1 MILMNVADIILKL
14 WPLLVLQLIL
24 AVVALLDLRKRK
36 VVKHLPR
43 TAWIVIIIIGEML
56 GPILYFALGRGEE

>member
-1 MILMNVADIILKL
+1 MEIIVRF
-14 WPLLVLQLIL
+14 WPLLALQLAMAIAAIL
-24 AVVALLDLRKRK
+24 DIRKRK

-43 TAWIVIIIIGEML
+43 AAWIVIIIIGEML

>member
-1 MILMNVADIILKL
+1 MLFRS
-14 WPLLVLQLIL
+14 
-24 AVVALLDLRKRK
+24 VVALLDLRKRK